1 MSDRAGDLGRWYQRS
16 ARRLPW
22 RATRD
27 PYAIWVSEIMLQQTR
42 VDTVVPYYERFM
54 ARYGDV
60 RALADAPLEEVL
72 KQWSG
77 LGYYRRA
84 RQLVLAAREVVTRY
98 GGRIP
103 TTAEGLQALP
113 GIGRYTAGAI
123 ASIAYD
129 EPAPVVDGNVIR
141 VLARL
146 YGYERDMRSA
156 EGQRWAWSRA
166 ADLMPLQHP
175 GQHNQA
181 LMELGATVCTP
192 RSPRCETCPLQVH
205 CEAYATRRTGELPVL
220 KKKVAPRPWVLVAAV
235 VSSPRA
241 GEVVLGQRREGLY
254 GGMWEPPL
262 VEAADLDAARPLLA
276 ELGVCKVGTLL
287 EAGRVRHVLSHRRM
301 QITVSKAQVGRRF
314 GLGSQ
319 TNASYQQLAWRRPSE
334 VPLSTLARKILHE
347 ADAGRA

>member
-156 EGQRWAWSRA
+156 LE
-166 ADLMPLQHP
+166 ADEQASLMM
-175 GQHNQA
+175 QA
-181 LMELGATVCTP
+181 LRGTNIN
-192 RSPRCETCPLQVH
+192 
-205 CEAYATRRTGELPVL
+205 
-220 KKKVAPRPWVLVAAV
+220 
-235 VSSPRA
+235 
-241 GEVVLGQRREGLY
+241 
-254 GGMWEPPL
+254 
-262 VEAADLDAARPLLA
+262 DDDAAA
-276 ELGVCKVGTLL
+276 AGTT
-287 EAGRVRHVLSHRRM
+287 M
-301 QITVSKAQVGRRF
+301 QVV
-314 GLGSQ
+314 
-319 TNASYQQLAWRRPSE
+319 E
-334 VPLSTLARKILHE
+334 
-347 ADAGRA
+347 